1 MRRVID
7 DSQGH
12 SDLTEVVKDRVDF
25 LEGGIDLLARFGTC
39 QDDLS
44 RHEDQK
50 YYLGL
55 DHAVYQSREKL
66 WFVRG
71 EVVMLD
77 SQPFEPNRELDIAGP
92 NDVLSLEIQETCIE
106 PKLLDDPRIFP
117 TG

>member
-1 MRRVID
+1 MID
-7 DSQGH
+7 DAQGH
-12 SDLTEVVKDRVDF
+12 SDLTEVAEDRVDA
-25 LEGGIDLLARFGTC
+25 LEGGIDLLACFATC

-55 DHAVYQSREKL
+55 DHAVHQSREKL

-71 EVVMLD
+71 IMVMLD
-77 SQPFEPNRELDIAGP
+77 SQTFEPNRELDIAGP
-92 NDVLSLEIQETCIE
+92 NDVLNLVLQETGIE
-106 PKLLDDPRIFP
+106 SKLLDDPRVFS

>member
-1 MRRVID
+1 MID
-7 DSQGH
+7 DAQGH
-12 SDLTEVVKDRVDF
+12 SDRTEVAEDRVDG
-25 LEGGIDLLARFGTC
+25 LEGGIDLLARFAAG

-50 YYLGL
+50 HYLGL

-71 EVVMLD
+71 EMVMLD
-77 SQPFEPNRELDIAGP
+77 SQTFEANWELDIAGP
-92 NDVLSLEIQETCIE
+92 NDVLNLVFQETCIE
-106 PKLLDDPRIFP
+106 SELLDDPRIFS

>member
-1 MRRVID
+1 MID

-12 SDLTEVVKDRVDF
+12 LDLTEVVEDRVDI
-25 LEGGIDLLARFGTC
+25 LEGGIDLLAHFATC

-66 WFVRG
+66 WFVR
-71 EVVMLD
+71 EEMVMLD
-77 SQPFEPNRELDIAGP
+77 SQTFEPNRELDIAGP
-92 NDVLSLEIQETCIE
+92 NDVLNLVFQETCIE
-106 PKLLDDPRIFP
+106 SKLLDDPRIFP